1 MSITRFYTW
10 IDCLLFFLMLRK
22 YIIERS
28 TYTDVTLLVNICF
41 FYFNAMR
48 FNIQI
53 MLCDVAYRVLSL
65 SFVANIER
73 SELAKVCTIVNTY
86 THFRATD
93 SEFIDEMFWLYT
105 WQAIRRVETF
115 FNNMF
120 FLFFFC
126 LFQDTVLASNVLLFF
141 LINDHRPEF
150 YIRLKTD
157 FA

>member
-1 MSITRFYTW
+1 
-10 IDCLLFFLMLRK
+10 MLRK

-48 FNIQI
+48 FNIPI
-53 MLCDVAYRVLSL
+53 MLCEVAYRVLSL

-93 SEFIDEMFWLYT
+93 SEFIDEMF
-105 WQAIRRVETF
+105 
-115 FNNMF
+115 
-120 FLFFFC
+120 
-126 LFQDTVLASNVLLFF
+126 
-141 LINDHRPEF
+141 
-150 YIRLKTD
+150 
-157 FA
+157 